1 MNIQEEQMM
10 IKKRRWTTGTGM
22 VTMAA
27 CLLLTTAPGW
37 SANLADNTIGLTVDP
52 EFYWDSGDY
61 GGDSTINTY
70 SFSLTG
76 EYSFADRW
84 TVSLTV
90 VPYLHQDETYT
101 DVVLVNGKPVHHQD
115 VIGTNPHY
123 PEETMHGNTTMHGYV
138 PNAAS
143 VTTST
148 STTVQE
154 TDQTVTQE
162 VERHGSESGVGDTNL
177 DLRYR
182 FLDETDSLPEM
193 SVHGGVKLPTAD
205 EDKGL
210 GTGETDYRMG
220 IELVKELGGWTLD
233 LGMDYNILGDPDG
246 YDLDNYVSAY
256 GDVSTSFVPGLTT
269 IFKLSGAQ
277 AASEES
283 DAELAAG
290 LECDYDFDRAGTAYV
305 GMDAG
310 LSDGSPDFS
319 LYVGYSI
326 SF

>member
-1 MNIQEEQMM
+1 MRKTI
-10 IKKRRWTTGTGM
+10 WTTATKMSGI
-22 VTMAA
+22 VV
-27 CLLLTTAPGW
+27 CLLLVTVSARSATA
-37 SANLADNTIGLTVDP
+37 ADGEIGLTIEP

-76 EYSFADRW
+76 EYAFADRW
-84 TVSLTV
+84 TLSLTI

-101 DVVLVNGKPVHHQD
+101 DVVLVDGKPVHHQD
-115 VIGTNPHY
+115 SIGTNPHH
-123 PEETMHGNTTMHGYV
+123 PNETGHGNTTMHAGHGHGTTTTITA
-138 PNAAS
+138 PAS
-143 VTTST
+143 TETAQTMSEP
-148 STTVQE
+148 VQ
-154 TDQTVTQE
+154 QAI
-162 VERHGSESGVGDTNL
+162 ERHGSESGVGDTNL
-177 DLRYR
+177 DLGYR

-193 SVHGGVKLPTAD
+193 SVHGGIKIPTAD

-210 GTGETDYRMG
+210 GTGEMDYQLG
-220 IELVKELGGWTLD
+220 VELVKELGGWSVD
-233 LGMDYNILGDPDG
+233 LGMDYNILGDPDD

-256 GDVSTSFVPGLTT
+256 GELSTEFLPRLTT
-269 IFKLSGAQ
+269 IFKLAGAQ

-283 DAELAAG
+283 DTELTAG
-290 LECDYDFDRAGTAYV
+290 LECDYDFDHAGTVYA

>member
-1 MNIQEEQMM
+1 MMQKNIRMT
-10 IKKRRWTTGTGM
+10 KKG
-22 VTMAA
+22 MAA
-27 CLLLTTAPGW
+27 MAVSLLLVSGTAWNATATDQG
-37 SANLADNTIGLTVDP
+37 IGLTIDP

-76 EYSFADRW
+76 KYDFADRW
-84 TVSLTV
+84 TLSLTV

-101 DVVLVNGKPVHHQD
+101 DVVLVAGKPVHHQD

-123 PEETMHGNTTMHGYV
+123 PEETMPGNTVMHGYA
-138 PNAAS
+138 PKT
-143 VTTST
+143 TTST
-148 STTVQE
+148 SSTVST

-162 VERHGSESGVGDTNL
+162 VERHGSESGVGDTTVGL
-177 DLRYR
+177 SYR

-193 SVHGGVKLPTAD
+193 SVHGGVKIPTAD

-210 GTGETDYRMG
+210 GTGEMDYRMG
-220 IELVKELGGWTLD
+220 IELVKGLGNWTLD
-233 LGMDYNILGDPDG
+233 LGMDYNILGDPDY
-246 YDLDNYVSAY
+246 YDLDNYVAAY
-256 GDVSTSFVPGLTT
+256 GDLSTSFMPGLTT
-269 IFKLSGAQ
+269 IFKLYGAQ

-283 DAELAAG
+283 DSELTAG
-290 LECDYDFDRAGTAYV
+290 LECDYAIDRAGTVYA

-319 LYVGYSI
+319 LYVGYSM